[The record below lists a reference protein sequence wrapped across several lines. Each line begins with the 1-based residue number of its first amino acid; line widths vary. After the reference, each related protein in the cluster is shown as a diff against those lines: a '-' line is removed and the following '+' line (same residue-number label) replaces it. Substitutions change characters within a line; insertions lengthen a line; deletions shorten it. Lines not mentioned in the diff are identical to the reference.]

1 MWYYIVFIVISDGLV
16 KRKQD
21 WESPGTRSVI
31 VIGQER
37 RNDHDHMTMITKL
50 IEREGMTMITM

>member
-21 WESPGTRSVI
+21 WESPETRSVI
-31 VIGQER
+31 VIGQEG
-37 RNDHDHMTMITKL
+37 RNDHDNKT
-50 IEREGMTMITM
+50 G